1 MQAGQDSG
9 ILHWSMFLRSNTRIK
24 DGKEHRYYRVVES
37 RRLQSGKVAQR
48 QVLYLGEIND
58 SQQAAWRRTLE
69 VFDEAEQRITPLSL
83 FPEDRPVPADAI
95 DSVQVKLGEM
105 KLERARPY
113 GNCWL
118 GCELWRQLEL
128 DRFWSEKLPQG
139 REGVAWPQV
148 LELLVV
154 NRLIE
159 PGSEFRLHR
168 HWFDHSAM
176 DVLLGQDF
184 AVAEKDRLYR
194 CLDRVLEHK
203 QDLFVH
209 LQQRWK
215 DLFDAEFDLLLY
227 DLTSTYVEGE
237 AEQNPKARHGY
248 SRDRRPDCKQVVIA
262 LVVTPAGFPLAY
274 EVMDGNTSD
283 KTTLRGFLDTHR
295 KPVRQSAA
303 GVADGPRNSDRGSA
317 GRKCERR
324 EQEMFYLVGTSR
336 AKVKQY
342 EKQWLELPWQK
353 VRESVEVKLFA
364 QDGELYVLAKSE
376 GRQAKEIAM
385 RRKKLARLLRKL
397 RAMRRS
403 CPKRDQLL
411 MRVGAAKTDAGR
423 AFGFVKINL
432 PTAGQEVTR
441 ETFTFRLDKAK
452 LKEAE
457 LRDGHYLLR
466 TNLVAE
472 DPAVLWDRY
481 MQLTQIEAAFKCLKS
496 ELGIRPIHHQLEHRV
511 DAHILVAFLAY
522 CLTVTLKHRLR
533 MHAPG
538 LTPRAVL
545 EKLAGDPDAGR
556 IVSDDRWPPPDHAA
570 LHRAGSRPGA
580 FASSPEPR
588 IAATTAS
595 AHHHVRL
602 VSSLSPTQN
611 VVETFGVPLLK
622 TKDLPASDLS
632 NCEGSANNH
641 FGRLRHASGMRGGFN
656 GRPSSPGRRPHRHPR
671 DTRPKS
677 FRA

>member
-1 MQAGQDSG
+1 
-9 ILHWSMFLRSNTRIK
+9 MFLRSHTRVK
-24 DGKEHRYYRVVES
+24 DGKQHRYYTVVES
-37 RRLQSGKVAQR
+37 RRVQSGKVVQR

-69 VFDEAEQRITPLSL
+69 VFDEEQQRYTPLSL

-95 DSVQVKLGEM
+95 DSVQVKLSEM

-118 GCELWRQLEL
+118 GCELWRQLQL

-159 PGSEFRLHR
+159 PGSEFRVHR

-176 DVLLGQDF
+176 DVLLGLDF

-237 AEQNPKARHGY
+237 AEQNSKARYGY
-248 SRDRRPDCKQVVIA
+248 SRDKRPDCKQVVIA
-262 LVVTPAGFPLAY
+262 LIVTPAGLPLAY
-274 EVMDGNTSD
+274 EVMAGNTSE
-283 KTTLRGFLDTHR
+283 KTTLRGFLDR
-295 KPVRQSAA
+295 IESLYGKARRVWLM
-303 GVADGPRNSDRGSA
+303 DRGIPTEA
-317 GRKCERR
+317 LLR
-324 EQEMFYLVGTSR
+324 EMRTSRQETFYLVGTSR

-342 EKQWLELPWQK
+342 EKRWLELPWHK

-411 MRVGAAKTDAGR
+411 MRVGAAKTDVGR

-432 PTAGQEVTR
+432 PQADQEVTR
-441 ETFTFRLDKAK
+441 ETFTFQLDKAK

-481 MQLTQIEAAFKCLKS
+481 VQLTQIEAAFKCLKS
-496 ELGIRPIHHQLEHRV
+496 DLGIRPIHHQLEHRV

-522 CLTVTLKHRLR
+522 CLTVTLRHRLR

-545 EKLAGDPDAGR
+545 EKLAGIQMLDVSLPTTDGRRLVMPRYTEPDSEQALLLHHLSL
-556 IVSDDRWPPPDHAA
+556 VLPQQPPP
-570 LHRAGSRPGA
+570 RITTS
-580 FASSPEPR
+580 ASS
-588 IAATTAS
+588 
-595 AHHHVRL
+595 
-602 VSSLSPTQN
+602 
-611 VVETFGVPLLK
+611 VPLPQLK
-622 TKDLPASDLS
+622 
-632 NCEGSANNH
+632 
-641 FGRLRHASGMRGGFN
+641 M
-656 GRPSSPGRRPHRHPR
+656 
-671 DTRPKS
+671 
-677 FRA
+677 